1 MNRRIFGFFS
11 ICGILCILFLS
22 ALASAQPF
30 LISGKIN
37 CYETKGILNARVS
50 FEKQPDASM
59 TFLSLTNPEGYS
71 VKITRPGIYM
81 LKATFPGYLPEFH
94 EFNLEHDSLRSRQDY
109 NYDFFLVPITL
120 DQILPFR
127 NLLFDVSS
135 AEIAQI
141 AMPELQRLR
150 DILVENPSIK
160 IRLEG
165 HTDMRSNS
173 RKSLKLSKRRIN
185 AVKGFL
191 VKNGIAEGR
200 ISLKAIGGGNPL
212 FKHGSPDA
220 HQANRRVEVRVIS
233 L

>member
-1 MNRRIFGFFS
+1 MNSRTSGFLRAG
-11 ICGILCILFLS
+11 GILFTLFFN
-22 ALASAQPF
+22 AVASAQPF
-30 LISGKIN
+30 LISGKIQ

-59 TFLSLTNPEGYS
+59 TFLSQTNPEGYS

-94 EFNLEHDSLRSRQDY
+94 EFNLDHDSMRARQDY

-150 DILVENPSIK
+150 DILMENPSIK

-165 HTDMRSNS
+165 HTDMKSNS
-173 RKSLKLSKRRIN
+173 QKSLNLSKRRIK

-191 VKNGIAEGR
+191 VKNGIADGR

-212 FKHGSPDA
+212 FKHGTPEA